1 MLKGIGRG
9 SEQVSKQENPLK
21 NSIKEKKNI
30 ASGGEQ
36 FEHKVINKLQTIQ
49 EWSNPHKRQ
58 FNN

>member
-9 SEQVSKQENPLK
+9 FKQVSNQQNPLE
-21 NSIKEKKNI
+21 NSIKEKKI
-30 ASGGEQ
+30 MSSGGEQ

-49 EWSNPHKRQ
+49 ERSNPHKRQ